1 MERVPCSTA
10 VEALDLTMNKGYPT
24 SVVLEI
30 IVHGHADTNN
40 SNGQSSRTKSRRI
53 MTI

>member
-24 SVVLEI
+24 SVQLEI
-30 IVHGHADTNN
+30 IVHGVMQTQIIAMVKAHARKV
-40 SNGQSSRTKSRRI
+40 GGL
-53 MTI
+53 